1 MAGYNQNK
9 ENMNKRLQ
17 VIKYIVTDFFTA
29 FIAWT
34 LFFIYRKYAVDHQV
48 FSHLN
53 DVLLDEKLYYG
64 LTIIPIFWLILYTLI
79 GTYRKIFR
87 KARLRE
93 FAQTILITFIG
104 VTILFF
110 TLILD
115 DIINNKHTYVEFFFI
130 LFTLHLFFTG
140 AARFFLTSRA
150 AYKIHHKI
158 IGFNT
163 IIIGSNGNAVSI
175 YHEIEN
181 QEKSSGNKFVG
192 FINVEGYSA
201 YKLAES
207 IPHLGGLQDLNRLA
221 KELNIEEVI
230 IAIEHSENHT
240 IENII
245 TQLEDT
251 DVVIKIIPAMQDIL
265 MGSVKTTS
273 IFHAPLIQIYPDLMP
288 DWQMSLKRILD
299 LVISIICLIILSP
312 VMIITAIIIKVTSPG
327 PVFFSQ
333 ERIGI
338 KGKPFTMHK
347 FRTMYRDAE
356 ESGPQLSSKN
366 DPRITRF
373 GKFLRQF
380 RVDEIPQF
388 FTVLKGDMSLVG
400 PRPERQYYID
410 LITQRAPHYRLL
422 HKVKPGITSWGQ
434 VKYGYAENLDQMV
447 ERLKFDILYIE
458 NMSLAMDFKILI
470 YTILIIIQGR
480 GK

>member
-1 MAGYNQNK
+1 
-9 ENMNKRLQ
+9 MNKRLQ
-17 VIKYIVTDFFTA
+17 VIKYIAADFLTA
-29 FIAWT
+29 FMAWT
-34 LFFIYRKYAVDHQV
+34 LFFIYRKYAVDHLF
-48 FSHLN
+48 FSHFS
-53 DVLLDEKLYYG
+53 DIFLDNKLYYG
-64 LTIIPIFWLILYTLI
+64 VTIIPIFWLLLYILI
-79 GTYRKIFR
+79 GTYRKIYR

-115 DIINNKHTYVEFFFI
+115 DIIINQRTYLEFFFI
-130 LFTLHLFFTG
+130 LFVLHLFFT
-140 AARFFLTSRA
+140 ASTRFFLTSHA

-163 IIIGSNGNAVSI
+163 IVIGSNGNAVSI
-175 YHEIEN
+175 YEEIEN

-192 FINVEGYSA
+192 FINVEGYDK

-207 IPHLGGLQDLNRLA
+207 IPHLGGLQDLNRLV
-221 KELNIEEVI
+221 KEYAVEEVI

-299 LVISIICLIILSP
+299 IVISVICLILLTPI
-312 VMIITAIIIKVTSPG
+312 MIITAIIIKVTSPG
-327 PVFFSQ
+327 PMFYSQ

-338 KGKPFTMHK
+338 KGKPFKMHK
-347 FRTMYRDAE
+347 FRTMYKDAE
-356 ESGPQLSSKN
+356 ENGPQLSSKN

-388 FTVLKGDMSLVG
+388 YTVLKGDMSLVG
-400 PRPERQYYID
+400 PRPERLYYIE

-434 VKYGYAENLDQMV
+434 VKYGYAENLEQMV

>member
-1 MAGYNQNK
+1 
-9 ENMNKRLQ
+9 MNKRLQ
-17 VIKYIVTDFFTA
+17 VIKYVFADYLA
-29 FIAWT
+29 ALVAWL

-48 FSHLN
+48 FSNLETIF
-53 DVLLDEKLYYG
+53 LDRNLYIG
-64 LTIIPIFWLILYTLI
+64 IVVIPLFWLALYTLI
-79 GTYRKIFR
+79 GTYRKIYR

-104 VTILFF
+104 ITILFF
-110 TLILD
+110 TIIVD
-115 DIINNKHTYVEFFFI
+115 DIIINQRTYAEFFFI
-130 LFTLHLFFTG
+130 LFLIHLFFT
-140 AARFFLTSRA
+140 ASFRFFLTSSA
-150 AYKIHHKI
+150 AYKIHHKL

-175 YHEIEN
+175 YREIEN
-181 QEKSSGNKFVG
+181 QEKSSGNRFVG
-192 FINVEGYSA
+192 FINVEGYMN
-201 YKLAES
+201 YKLAEY
-207 IPHLGGLQDLNRLA
+207 IPHLGELNDLNRLV
-221 KELNIEEVI
+221 KEMNIEEVI

-251 DVVIKIIPAMQDIL
+251 NVVIKIIPVMQDIL
-265 MGSVKTTS
+265 MGTVKTTS

-299 LVISIICLIILSP
+299 IFISIVCLILLFP
-312 VMIITAIIIKVTSPG
+312 VMLVTAIIIKLTSPG
-327 PVFFSQ
+327 PVFYSQ
-333 ERIGI
+333 ERVGI
-338 KGKPFTMHK
+338 RNKPFIMHK

-356 ESGPQLSSKN
+356 QNGPQLSSKN
-366 DPRITRF
+366 DPRITRI

-380 RVDEIPQF
+380 RFDEIPQF
-388 FTVLKGDMSLVG
+388 YTVLKGDMSIVG
-400 PRPERQYYID
+400 PRPERQYFID

-434 VKYGYAENLDQMV
+434 VKYGYAENLEQMV

-470 YTILIIIQGR
+470 YTVLIIIQGR

>member
-1 MAGYNQNK
+1 
-9 ENMNKRLQ
+9 MNKRLQ
-17 VIKYIVTDFFTA
+17 VLKYIVADLLAA
-29 FIAWT
+29 FVAWA
-34 LFFIYRKYAVDHQV
+34 LFFIYRKYTVDPNIFSNFQEIFFDKNLYIGLAVIPV
-48 FSHLN
+48 YW
-53 DVLLDEKLYYG
+53 LL
-64 LTIIPIFWLILYTLI
+64 LYTLI

-93 FAQTILITFIG
+93 FAQTIIITFIG

-110 TLILD
+110 TLIID
-115 DIINNKHTYVEFFFI
+115 DVIVTQHTYAEFFFT
-130 LFTLHLFFTG
+130 LFFLHLFFTAG
-140 AARFFLTSRA
+140 SRFLLTSSA
-150 AYKIHHKI
+150 AAKIHNKV

-163 IIIGSNGNAVSI
+163 VIIGSNGNAVSI
-175 YHEIEN
+175 YKEIEN

-192 FINVEGYSA
+192 FINVEGYKY
-201 YKLAES
+201 YKLADY
-207 IPHLGGLQDLNRLA
+207 IPHLGELKDLNSLV
-221 KELNIEEVI
+221 KEKCIEEVI

-288 DWQMSLKRILD
+288 DWQLSLKRIMD
-299 LVISIICLIILSP
+299 IVISIICLIILAP
-312 VMIITAIIIKVTSPG
+312 AMLITAIIIKITSPG
-327 PVFFSQ
+327 PIFYSQ
-333 ERIGI
+333 ERIGL
-338 KGKPFTMHK
+338 KGRPFVMHK
-347 FRTMYRDAE
+347 FRTMYQNAE
-356 ESGPQLSSKN
+356 ENGPQLSSKN
-366 DPRITRF
+366 DARITKF

-388 FTVLKGDMSLVG
+388 YTVLKGDMSLVG
-400 PRPERQYYID
+400 PRPERQYFID
-410 LITQRAPHYRLL
+410 LIVKQAPHYRLL

-434 VKYGYAENLDQMV
+434 VKYGYAENLEQMV
-447 ERLKFDILYIE
+447 ERLRFDILYIE

>member
-1 MAGYNQNK
+1 
-9 ENMNKRLQ
+9 MNKRLQ
-17 VIKYIVTDFFTA
+17 VIKYVVADYFA
-29 FIAWT
+29 ALIAWT
-34 LFFIYRKYAVDHQV
+34 LFFIYRKHAVDPTV
-48 FSHLN
+48 FLHSQ
-53 DVLLDEKLYYG
+53 DIFLDQKLYLG
-64 LTIIPIFWLILYTLI
+64 IVAIPFFWLFLYALI
-79 GTYRKIFR
+79 GTYRKIYR

-93 FAQTILITFIG
+93 FGQTLLITFLG
-104 VTILFF
+104 VTLLFF

-115 DIINNKHTYVEFFFI
+115 DVIINQRTYVEFFLV
-130 LFTLHLFFTG
+130 LFLFHLFFT
-140 AARFFLTSRA
+140 AAFRFLITSRT
-150 AYKIHHKI
+150 AYKIHNKI

-163 IIIGSNGNAVSI
+163 VIVGSNGNAVAI
-175 YHEIEN
+175 YKEIEN

-192 FINVEGYSA
+192 FINVEGYKT
-201 YKLAES
+201 YKLADY
-207 IPHLGGLQDLNRLA
+207 IPHLGELKDLSQIV
-221 KELNIEEVI
+221 KDYQIEEVI

-288 DWQMSLKRILD
+288 DWQFSLKRIID
-299 LVISIICLIILSP
+299 IVISVICLIILFP
-312 VMIITAIIIKVTSPG
+312 VMLLTAIIIKITSPG
-327 PVFFSQ
+327 PVFYSQ
-333 ERIGI
+333 ERVGL
-338 KGKPFTMHK
+338 KGKLFVMHK
-347 FRTMYRDAE
+347 FRTMFQDAE
-356 ESGPQLSSKN
+356 DSGPQLSSKN

-380 RVDEIPQF
+380 RIDETPQF
-388 FTVLKGDMSLVG
+388 YTVLKGDMSLVG

-410 LITQRAPHYRLL
+410 QITQKAPHYRLL

-434 VKYGYAENLDQMV
+434 VKYGYAENLDQMI
-447 ERLKFDILYIE
+447 ERLRFDILYIE

-470 YTILIIIQGR
+470 YTVLIIIQGR

>member
-1 MAGYNQNK
+1 
-9 ENMNKRLQ
+9 MNKRLQ
-17 VIKYIVTDFFTA
+17 VIKYVSADILSA
-29 FIAWT
+29 CIAWT
-34 LFFIYRKYAVDHQV
+34 LFFIYRKYAVDHQI
-48 FSHLN
+48 FSHP
-53 DVLLDEKLYYG
+53 DMIFLDQKLYYG
-64 LTIIPIFWLILYTLI
+64 LIFIPLYWLMLYTLI
-79 GTYRKIFR
+79 GTYRKIYR

-93 FAQTILITFIG
+93 FAQTIVITFIG
-104 VTILFF
+104 VTLIFF
-110 TLILD
+110 SLILD
-115 DIINNKHTYVEFFFI
+115 DVIINQHTYIEFFII
-130 LFTLHLFFTG
+130 LLFLHLFFT
-140 AARFFLTSRA
+140 ASFRFILSSRA
-150 AYKIHHKI
+150 AFKIHHKI
-158 IGFNT
+158 IGFRT
-163 IIIGSNGNAVSI
+163 ILIGSNGNAVNI
-175 YHEIEN
+175 YDEIEN
-181 QEKSSGNKFVG
+181 QEKSSGNKFIG
-192 FINVEGYSA
+192 FINVEDYPK

-207 IPHLGGLQDLNRLA
+207 IPHLGGLQDLNRLV
-221 KELNIEEVI
+221 KELAVEEVI

-288 DWQMSLKRILD
+288 DWQMSLKRIFD
-299 LVISIICLIILSP
+299 IIISIICLLLLSP
-312 VMIITAIIIKVTSPG
+312 IMVITAFIIKLNSPG

-338 KGKPFTMHK
+338 RGKPFKMHK

-356 ESGPQLSSKN
+356 ASGPQLSSRN

-373 GKFLRQF
+373 GRYLRQF

-400 PRPERQYYID
+400 PRPERQFYID
-410 LITQRAPHYRLL
+410 KIVQRAPHYRLL
-422 HKVKPGITSWGQ
+422 QKVKPGITSWGQ
-434 VKYGYAENLDQMV
+434 VKYGYAENIDQMI
-447 ERLKFDILYIE
+447 ERLKFDLLYIE

>member
-1 MAGYNQNK
+1 
-9 ENMNKRLQ
+9 MNKRLQ
-17 VIKYIVTDFFTA
+17 VIKYVTADIFAA

-34 LFFIYRKYAVDHQV
+34 LFFIYRKYAVDHHI

-53 DVLLDEKLYYG
+53 DIFDDKNLYYG
-64 LTIIPIFWLILYTLI
+64 VTIIPVFWLMLYTLI
-79 GTYRKIFR
+79 GTYRKIYR

-93 FAQTILITFIG
+93 FAQTTLITIIG

-115 DIINNKHTYVEFFFI
+115 DRIIDQHTYIQFFFV
-130 LFTLHLFFTG
+130 LLVLHLFFTG
-140 AARFFLTSRA
+140 FFRFFLTSRA
-150 AYKIHHKI
+150 ASKIHYKL

-175 YHEIEN
+175 YNEIEN

-192 FINVEGYSA
+192 FINVEGYSK

-207 IPHLGGLQDLNRLA
+207 IPHLGGLQDLNRLV
-221 KELNIEEVI
+221 KELAIEEVI

-299 LVISIICLIILSP
+299 LVISIICLILLAP
-312 VMIITAIIIKVTSPG
+312 VMLITAIIIKVTSPG

-338 KGKPFTMHK
+338 KGKPFKMHK
-347 FRTMYRDAE
+347 FRTMYKDAE
-356 ESGPQLSSKN
+356 DNGPQLSSKN

-373 GKFLRQF
+373 GRFLRQF

-388 FTVLKGDMSLVG
+388 YTVLKGDMSLVG
-400 PRPERQYYID
+400 PRPERQFYID
-410 LITQRAPHYRLL
+410 LITQQAPHYRLL

-434 VKYGYAENLDQMV
+434 VKYGYAENLEQMI

-470 YTILIIIQGR
+470 YTVLIIIQGR

>member
-1 MAGYNQNK
+1 
-9 ENMNKRLQ
+9 MNKRLQ
-17 VIKYIVTDFFTA
+17 VIKYLVADLLSA

-34 LFFIYRKYAVDHQV
+34 LFFIYRKWVVDHDIFAHIQDI
-48 FSHLN
+48 F
-53 DVLLDEKLYYG
+53 LDRKLYYG
-64 LTIIPIFWLILYTLI
+64 VSIIPVFWLILYALI
-79 GTYRKIFR
+79 GTYRKIYR

-93 FAQTILITFIG
+93 FAQTSIITFIG

-110 TLILD
+110 TLIID
-115 DIINNKHTYVEFFFI
+115 DVIITQRNYLEFFLI
-130 LFTLHLFFTG
+130 LFIFHLFFT
-140 AARFFLTSRA
+140 ASFRLYLTSRA
-150 AYKIHHKI
+150 AYKIHNKV

-163 IIIGSNGNAVSI
+163 ILIGSNGNALSI

-192 FINVEGYSA
+192 FINVQQYSH
-201 YKLAES
+201 YKLS
-207 IPHLGGLQDLNRLA
+207 KFIPHLGGLKDLNRLIG
-221 KELNIEEVI
+221 EYGIEEVI

-245 TQLEDT
+245 TQLEET

-299 LVISIICLIILSP
+299 IVISSLCMILLSP
-312 VMIITAIIIKVTSPG
+312 VMLCTAIIIKITSPG
-327 PVFFSQ
+327 PVFYSQ

-338 KGKPFTMHK
+338 KGKPFIMHK
-347 FRTMYRDAE
+347 FRTMYKNAE
-356 ESGPQLSSKN
+356 ENGPQLSSKN
-366 DPRITRF
+366 DARITHF

-388 FTVLKGDMSLVG
+388 YTVLKGDMSLVG
-400 PRPERQYYID
+400 PRPERQYYIN
-410 LITQRAPHYRLL
+410 LITRQAPHYRLL

-434 VKYGYAENLDQMV
+434 VKYGYAENLDQMI
-447 ERLKFDILYIE
+447 ERLKYDILYIE

>member
-1 MAGYNQNK
+1 
-9 ENMNKRLQ
+9 MNKRLQ
-17 VIKYIVTDFFTA
+17 VIKYVVADYLA
-29 FIAWT
+29 ALIAWI

-48 FSHLN
+48 FSNLETIF
-53 DVLLDEKLYYG
+53 LDQNLYIG
-64 LTIIPIFWLILYTLI
+64 IVVIPFFWLILYTLI
-79 GTYRKIFR
+79 GTYRKIYR

-93 FAQTILITFIG
+93 FAQTFLITFIG
-104 VTILFF
+104 ITILFF
-110 TLILD
+110 SLIVD
-115 DIINNKHTYVEFFFI
+115 DIIINQHTYVEFYLI
-130 LFTLHLFFTG
+130 LFFLHLLFT
-140 AARFFLTSRA
+140 ASFRFFLTSMA
-150 AYKIHHKI
+150 AYKIHHKL

-175 YHEIEN
+175 YNEIEN

-192 FINVEGYSA
+192 FINVEGYMN
-201 YKLAES
+201 YKLAEF
-207 IPHLGGLQDLNRLA
+207 IPHLGELNDLNRLV
-221 KELNIEEVI
+221 KEMNIEEVI

-251 DVVIKIIPAMQDIL
+251 NVVIKIIPVMQDIL
-265 MGSVKTTS
+265 MGTVKTTS

-299 LVISIICLIILSP
+299 IFISTVSLILLSP
-312 VMIITAIIIKVTSPG
+312 VMLITAILIKLSSPG
-327 PVFFSQ
+327 PVFYSQ
-333 ERIGI
+333 ERVGI
-338 KGKPFTMHK
+338 RNKPFIMHK

-356 ESGPQLSSKN
+356 QDGPQLSSKN
-366 DPRITRF
+366 DPRITRI
-373 GKFLRQF
+373 GRFLRQF
-380 RVDEIPQF
+380 RFDEIPQF
-388 FTVLKGDMSLVG
+388 YTVLKGDMSIVG
-400 PRPERQYYID
+400 PRPERQYFID
-410 LITQRAPHYRLL
+410 QITQRAPHYRLL

-470 YTILIIIQGR
+470 YTVLIIIQGR

>member
-1 MAGYNQNK
+1 
-9 ENMNKRLQ
+9 MNKRLQ
-17 VIKYIVTDFFTA
+17 VIKYVASDFCAA

-34 LFFIYRKYAVDHQV
+34 LFFIYRKYAVDHQF
-48 FSHLN
+48 FSHFS
-53 DVLLDEKLYYG
+53 DVFLDNKLYYG
-64 LTIIPIFWLILYTLI
+64 VTIIPVFWLLLYILI
-79 GTYRKIFR
+79 GTYRKIYR

-115 DIINNKHTYVEFFFI
+115 DIIINQRTYVEFFFV
-130 LFTLHLFFTG
+130 LLLLHLFFTG
-140 AARFFLTSRA
+140 SFRFFLTSHA

-175 YHEIEN
+175 YEEIEN

-192 FINVEGYSA
+192 FINVEGYKT
-201 YKLAES
+201 YKLAEN
-207 IPHLGGLQDLNRLA
+207 IPHLGGLQDLNRLV
-221 KELNIEEVI
+221 KEYAIEEVI

-240 IENII
+240 IEKII

-299 LVISIICLIILSP
+299 IVISVLCLILLTP
-312 VMIITAIIIKVTSPG
+312 VMIITAIIIKATSPG
-327 PVFFSQ
+327 PVFYSQ

-338 KGKPFTMHK
+338 KGKPFKMHK
-347 FRTMYRDAE
+347 FRTMFKDAE
-356 ESGPQLSSKN
+356 ENGPQLSSKD
-366 DPRITRF
+366 DPRVTRF
-373 GKFLRQF
+373 GRFLRQF

-388 FTVLKGDMSLVG
+388 YTVLKGDMSLVG
-400 PRPERQYYID
+400 PRPERLFYIE

>member
-1 MAGYNQNK
+1 
-9 ENMNKRLQ
+9 MNKRLQ
-17 VIKYIVTDFFTA
+17 VIKYVSADIFAA

-34 LFFIYRKYAVDHQV
+34 LFFIYRKYAVDHQI
-48 FSHLN
+48 FSHLH
-53 DVLLDEKLYYG
+53 DVFADKNLYYG
-64 LTIIPIFWLILYTLI
+64 VTIIPAFWLMLYALI
-79 GTYRKIFR
+79 GTYRKIYR

-93 FAQTILITFIG
+93 FAQTTLITIIG
-104 VTILFF
+104 TTILFF

-115 DIINNKHTYVEFFFI
+115 DRIINQHTYIEFFFI
-130 LFTLHLFFTG
+130 LLMLHLFFTG
-140 AARFFLTSRA
+140 SFRFFLTSRA
-150 AYKIHHKI
+150 AYKIHYKI

-175 YHEIEN
+175 YNEIEN

-192 FINVEGYSA
+192 FINVEGYSQ

-207 IPHLGGLQDLNRLA
+207 IPHLGGLQDLNRLV
-221 KELNIEEVI
+221 KELAIEEVI

-251 DVVIKIIPAMQDIL
+251 AVVIKIIPAMQDIL

-299 LVISIICLIILSP
+299 LVISIFCLILLAP
-312 VMIITAIIIKVTSPG
+312 VMIITAIIIKVTSQG

-347 FRTMYRDAE
+347 FRTMYKDAE
-356 ESGPQLSSKN
+356 DNGPQLSSKN

-373 GKFLRQF
+373 GRFLRQF

-388 FTVLKGDMSLVG
+388 YTVLKGDMSLVG

-410 LITQRAPHYRLL
+410 LITQEAPHYRLL

-434 VKYGYAENLDQMV
+434 VKYGYAENLEQMV